1 MSRKSLFYFLL
12 VGFLWGI
19 PYLLMKVAVEEI
31 PPSAIVAGRTLIGA
45 AILIPV
51 ALYRKTFKGAVLG
64 FKFVAFYA
72 LLEMIGPWILIST
85 AQKKIDSGLAG
96 LLISTVPIFAAIIT
110 SMRGDHTVWQFK
122 RMFGIVVGFIGLIA
136 VVGIESFSGNSHP
149 ASIAMMILAA
159 MGYSYAI
166 IMVTTNLPL
175 VDGIAING
183 LAMAITSIFW
193 APLAIAQWPSQVTLK
208 PALSL
213 IALGVLCTA
222 LAFLVFFKLLVEI
235 GPARGSLVTYLN
247 TSVAVVLGV
256 IVLNEPI
263 TIGLIIGLPLV
274 LIGSY
279 LASKKSESDIV
290 AKP

>member
-110 SMRGDHTVWQFK
+110 SLRGDHSVWQFK

-136 VVGIESFSGNSHP
+136 VVGIESFSGNSDP

-193 APLAIAQWPSQVTLK
+193 APLAIAQWPAQVSLK

-222 LAFLVFFKLLVEI
+222 LAFLIFFKLLVEI

-256 IVLNEPI
+256 IVLDEPI
-263 TIGLIIGLPLV
+263 TIGLIVGLPLV

-279 LASKKSESDIV
+279 LASKKSESALV

>member
-1 MSRKSLFYFLL
+1 VSRKSLFYFLL
-12 VGFLWGI
+12 CGFLWGI

-51 ALYRKTFKGAVLG
+51 ALYRKTFNGAVLG
-64 FKFVAFYA
+64 FKYVAFYA

-110 SMRGDHTVWQFK
+110 SLRGDHSVWQFK
-122 RMFGIVVGFIGLIA
+122 RMFGVVVGFIGLIA
-136 VVGIESFSGNSHP
+136 VVGIESFSGNSDP

-159 MGYSYAI
+159 LGYSYAI

-193 APLAIAQWPSQVTLK
+193 APLAIAQWPAQVSLK

-222 LAFLVFFKLLVEI
+222 LAFLIFFKLLVEI

-256 IVLNEPI
+256 IVLDEPI
-263 TIGLIIGLPLV
+263 TTGLIVGLPLV

-279 LASKKSESDIV
+279 LASKKSESALV

>member
-19 PYLLMKVAVEEI
+19 PYLLMAVAVEEI

-110 SMRGDHTVWQFK
+110 SLRGDHTVWQFK

-183 LAMAITSIFW
+183 LAVAITSIFW
-193 APLAIAQWPSQVTLK
+193 APLAIAQWPSHVTLK

-274 LIGSY
+274 LVGSY

>member
-64 FKFVAFYA
+64 FKYVAFYA

-110 SMRGDHTVWQFK
+110 SLRGDHSVWQFK

-193 APLAIAQWPSQVTLK
+193 APLAIAQWPAQVSLK
-208 PALSL
+208 PAMSL

-222 LAFLVFFKLLVEI
+222 LAFLIFFKLLAEI

-256 IVLNEPI
+256 IVLDEPI
-263 TIGLIIGLPLV
+263 TTGLIVGLPLV

-279 LASKKSESDIV
+279 LASKKSESALV

>member
-19 PYLLMKVAVEEI
+19 PYLLMAVAVEEI

-110 SMRGDHTVWQFK
+110 SLRGDHTVWQFK

-193 APLAIAQWPSQVTLK
+193 APLAIAQWPSHVTLK

-274 LIGSY
+274 LVGSY